1 MNLVSFLND
10 ASLSNNA
17 NIGVLD
23 INKPKCFHAFSPY
36 FRILMNESP
45 KIYFAPFQGITTHL
59 FREVYSRH
67 FGGVDKL
74 FTPYFSNF
82 EPGCKLPPKQ
92 QTALRSQSEH
102 GVEVIPQVLSKNADE
117 IIWLAKQ
124 CENLGFKELNWNLGC
139 PYPQVAGKRRGSG
152 ILPYP
157 EMVDEILEKVFK
169 EINIDYSVKCRL
181 GYASAD
187 ELEAIIPIFNRF
199 PISELTLHARIG
211 KQLYSGQPDLE
222 AFEKASAMVKQ
233 PLVYNGDIFT
243 PKDWHIFSERFPSIH
258 LLMLGR
264 GILRNPFLPGQI
276 KGLEMPQNPQRIVQ
290 QFVEELYHAI
300 RRERND
306 NPSVLN
312 AMKEFWSYLAEYFD
326 DPVRAFRKI
335 RKSKNFG
342 DYEEAVAAN
351 FEK

>member
-1 MNLVSFLND
+1 MITL
-10 ASLSNNA
+10 A
-17 NIGVLD
+17 N
-23 INKPKCFHAFSPY
+23 PFY
-36 FRILMNESP
+36 FCIIMNELP

-59 FREVYSRH
+59 FREMYARH

-74 FTPYFSNF
+74 FTPYFCNF

-92 QTALRSQSEH
+92 LTALRSQSEH

-124 CENLGFKELNWNLGC
+124 CEALGFKELNWNLGC
-139 PYPQVAGKRRGSG
+139 PYPQVANKKRGSG

-169 EINIDYSVKCRL
+169 EIRIDFSIKCRL

-187 ELEAIIPIFNRF
+187 EFDKIIPVFNRF

-222 AFEKASAMVKQ
+222 AFEKVANLIKQ
-233 PLVYNGDIFT
+233 PLVYNGDIFST
-243 PKDWHIFSERFPSIH
+243 EEWRIFSERFPNIY

-264 GILRNPFLPGQI
+264 GILRNPFLPAQI
-276 KGLEMPQNPQRIVQ
+276 KGLALPDNPQEVVH
-290 QFVEELYHAI
+290 QFVDELYHAI

-312 AMKEFWSYLAEYFD
+312 AMKEYWAYLAESFD
-326 DPVRAFRKI
+326 EPVRVFRKV
-335 RKSKNFG
+335 RKAKSFS
-342 DYEEAVAAN
+342 DYEEAA
-351 FEK
+351 EKVFQEFQWFGSENKRLSDAGF